1 MVSIRLFYLM
11 NMIILVIIHL
21 LIFTPYNIL
30 SFLASLEAY
39 KNEGTYNIGNYL
51 NYKRRKEGKEIHKS
65 DFYGVRVA
73 LGKD

>member
-21 LIFTPYNIL
+21 LIFTPYEI

-39 KNEGTYNIGNYL
+39 ENNDTY
-51 NYKRRKEGKEIHKS
+51 NYKRRKEGKEIYKS
-65 DFYGVRVA
+65 DFYSVCVSHWEKTNSAIR
-73 LGKD
+73 